1 MGLERDLIGYVIGG
15 SLKEGITVRLTVP
28 ATTVR
33 EGGFVVIESLGV
45 RYYGLSVNLS
55 LRSADPRF
63 SLERAE
69 LRFKPVYAAILNEN
83 ALYTEMEVMPVLMQ
97 EVGGDIDDPDYQ
109 PQDIENPGVV
119 LRSEER
125 RVGKE
130 CRSRWSPYH

>member
-83 ALYTEMEVMPVLMQ
+83 TLDIHSAIFRC
-97 EVGGDIDDPDYQ
+97 VGSLDRKS
-109 PQDIENPGVV
+109 VV
-119 LRSEER
+119 RER
-125 RVGKE
+125 V
-130 CRSRWSPYH
+130 